1 MPRVRLGLPKSLNG
15 FLLLGVAIIAVPLLA
30 AIINAT
36 FQIRQ
41 LTTFSQLLVQD
52 SVQTTRLSQDMFG
65 QIASLER
72 AARLYQVLGDASV
85 LATFREHD
93 ERLATTVATLRSQVH
108 SAQAQQAIADF
119 AAAQR
124 AVRATVGT
132 ARSGTAPA
140 SSNAAVASAA
150 ATGAEL
156 AALSAR
162 ATRIS
167 TLINEQIDT
176 ELASLEAQTGAARRQ
191 LFLEASLLLPLLLLA
206 VLAFA
211 FGLGRP
217 LRQLDRAITELG
229 GGNFVN
235 PIAVRGPVDLQR
247 LGIQLEWLRNRLFE
261 LAQERNRFLRHM
273 SHELKT
279 PLANIREGTELLMDG
294 AVGPLESGQ
303 REVAAILQDNGIKLQ
318 RLIENLLSFSA
329 WQSNSLKLELSEFRL
344 RPLIKQ
350 VLENQ
355 QLTLVSQRVRLDVQI
370 DELTLQA
377 DRGKLRLILENLLS
391 NAIKYSPRGGVI
403 YLHARGDGAQ
413 LVLDIADTGPGIP
426 EDDRAHIF
434 DAFYTGRS
442 PGGRVKGTGI
452 GLSVVHEFVGVHQG
466 TIELVDGQYPGAHF
480 RVRMPLRGQATPET
494 RAETDANAI
503 TARRKAHAA

>member
-1 MPRVRLGLPKSLNG
+1 MGAMRLGLPKSLNG
-15 FLLLGVAIIAVPLLA
+15 FLLLGMASIAVPLVFA
-30 AIINAT
+30 VVNAT
-36 FQIRQ
+36 FQIRR
-41 LTTFSQLLVQD
+41 LTTFSQTLVQE

-72 AARLYQVLGDASV
+72 AARLYQVLGDPSV
-85 LATFREHD
+85 LSTFREHD
-93 ERLATTVATLRSQVH
+93 GRLAATVETLNVQVRGAAAH
-108 SAQAQQAIADF
+108 QAISEF
-119 AAAQR
+119 SAAQR
-124 AVRATVGT
+124 NVRAALGVPR
-132 ARSGTAPA
+132 APTAPT
-140 SSNAAVASAA
+140 STNAAVAGAA
-150 ATGAEL
+150 AADAEL

-167 TLINEQIDT
+167 TLINQQIDG
-176 ELASLEAQTGAARRQ
+176 ELASLEAQTNTAQHQ

-206 VLAFA
+206 ALAFA
-211 FGLGRP
+211 FGLGQP

-229 GGNFVN
+229 GGNFAH
-235 PIAVRGPVDLQR
+235 PIAVRGPVDLER
-247 LGIQLEWLRNRLFE
+247 LGTQLEWLRNRLVE

-294 AVGPLESGQ
+294 AVGPLDSGQ
-303 REVAAILQDNGIKLQ
+303 REVAAILQENGIKLQ

-329 WQSNSLKLELSEFRL
+329 WQSNSLKLELSDFRL

-370 DELTLQA
+370 DEVTLHA
-377 DRGKLRLILENLLS
+377 DRGKLKLIMENLLS
-391 NAIKYSPRGGVI
+391 NAIKYSPRGGGI
-403 YLHARGDGAQ
+403 YLHAHRDGNS
-413 LVLDIADTGPGIP
+413 LVLDVADSGPGIP
-426 EDDRAHIF
+426 PDDRAHIF

-442 PGGRVKGTGI
+442 PGGRVRGTGI

-466 TIELVDGQYPGAHF
+466 SIELVDGQYPGAHF
-480 RVRMPLRGQATPET
+480 RVRLPLHVEAT
-494 RAETDANAI
+494 ADARQGGDD
-503 TARRKAHAA
+503 TATTSRRKAYAA